1 MFEQDLHGLV
11 KGLRD
16 CKTDTETQAYI
27 AKALTEIKQELS
39 SREIHVKATAI
50 QKASYVRLAAWPLGR
65 ARRTAGCRDRWLPS
79 RALLP
84 AACCASPHALG
95 CTLAYLYCE
104 CGCGVILAYGAGGR
118 RLRFCSFI
126 FFWPVPMAI
135 ASGGWRRGPRRPP
148 ASLLIAT
155 CLCGAMADVSCGVY
169 CSCTCWATRSASSP
183 SKSLK

>member
-126 FFWPVPMAI
+126 FFGLSRWPSRAVVGVVGRAVHPLRC
-135 ASGGWRRGPRRPP
+135 SSRRVSVARWLTFRAACTAAAHAGLPDRLRR
-148 ASLLIAT
+148 L
-155 CLCGAMADVSCGVY
+155 
-169 CSCTCWATRSASSP
+169 P
-183 SKSLK
+183 SH